1 MVQADRTI
9 VSDSR
14 STPITRLPRK
24 ESVGR
29 DHRDHNQH
37 PVLTLETQKG
47 EWLNEELH
55 GARLFLRQNI

>member
-1 MVQADRTI
+1 MIQTDRTI

-24 ESVGR
+24 ECVGR
-29 DHRDHNQH
+29 DHRDYDEH
-37 PVLTLETQKG
+37 PVLTVETEEG

-55 GARLFLRQNI
+55 GVRLFLRQNI